1 MSFWVEDLI
10 VDFEYRSVVQKV
22 KEFMPNG
29 MRVET
34 RPFTRFHFGQ
44 VDTAVL
50 VADHHVDVAPRSL
63 GMNGLL
69 SLSGIGHGFKS

>member
-1 MSFWVEDLI
+1 
-10 VDFEYRSVVQKV
+10 
-22 KEFMPNG
+22 MPNG

-69 SLSGIGHGFKS
+69 SFARVRHDSKSWRVRRIWQGDDG